1 MQSYAIKPTATPILS
16 AALWLRRPLGG
27 RKASRTL
34 PSSLPRRAPNW
45 RELRRLGTGTLERL
59 RPGRCPS
66 AQDCAERARSLAQR
80 INELRGRAS
89 ELEEATAGE
98 PSLEVSESRLEEIVP
113 AFREA
118 LETGSPA
125 QRKARIKTLVAEIRL
140 NGAEA
145 FPFYRLPAA
154 GVRIVG
160 TLVEPARA
168 PRRTAEQPPG
178 RSHRGQNPQSPT
190 PRRVRR
196 IRRAGSYCGNLGP
209 PKGTRTNDLRL
220 L

>member
-1 MQSYAIKPTATPILS
+1 M
-16 AALWLRRPLGG
+16 
-27 RKASRTL
+27 
-34 PSSLPRRAPNW
+34 
-45 RELRRLGTGTLERL
+45 
-59 RPGRCPS
+59 S
-66 AQDCAERARSLAQR
+66 AQDGAGRAPSLAQR
-80 INELRGRAS
+80 IDELRGRAS

-98 PSLEVSESRLEEIVP
+98 PSLEVSESRLEEIVS

-154 GVRIVG
+154 GVRSVG
-160 TLVEPARA
+160 TLVEPAHA

-196 IRRAGSYCGNLGP
+196 IRWAGSYCGNLGP